1 MLEKSIKKGGK
12 MKIKVWV
19 KVSIRWKERFY
30 GKIIKFL
37 GRINLKLEKTLKLK
51 KINVENVYTWKVTDL
66 KYSESVIPV

>member
-37 GRINLKLEKTLKLK
+37 GRIILKLEKTLKLK
-51 KINVENVYTWKVTDL
+51 KINVENVYPWKVTDL